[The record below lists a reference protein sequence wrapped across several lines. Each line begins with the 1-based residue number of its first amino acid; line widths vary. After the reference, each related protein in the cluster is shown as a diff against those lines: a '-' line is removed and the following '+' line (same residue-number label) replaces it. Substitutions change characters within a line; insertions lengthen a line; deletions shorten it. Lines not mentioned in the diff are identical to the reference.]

1 MNDYQSGSG
10 GKGIRVA
17 AAAANIA
24 RGAAYG
30 GVYGAAA
37 EAAKSF
43 LPELIKLGVIL
54 LFVVVLFP
62 LFAFVS
68 LPNILFGFNSSTD
81 QEIIEFTDS
90 AQELT
95 QIYDRATSRT
105 PSILERLVN
114 TILPGFRLPDGSAQ
128 YDSYSVTENLGNLNQ
143 YWLVAIGSTKYKQDL
158 TAMDEAAVDDLIYG
172 KGEWKY
178 LIPLGLVAWYFAG
191 MLLNSIRLGIQSVFG
206 ADSDQIKSIWVVN
219 PFVNFAA
226 VFTPTGLATI
236 AVGALMFC
244 LITKKGYHWF
254 SGYKYTRD
262 KRGFDILPNGT
273 HGTSAFMG
281 KEEQEKVLLTGPIQ
295 DLDGTILGKQKDD
308 PDDDDKYAEYV
319 TLKPGCGLTEHIMI
333 YGATGSGKTRGFVK
347 PFILQAMR
355 RRESMVLVDVKGE
368 IYEGMSQILR
378 DDGYEVK
385 MFNLLDKEHSD
396 AWNCLSVI
404 EQDKNLVQSIAEVI
418 IKNTSN
424 ANERQDF
431 WEKAELNL
439 LMALMHYVATQTIPG
454 TNQLLP
460 IQQRSLGEIYRI
472 LSNES
477 FADLE
482 QRFEAL
488 PKGHPALPPY
498 GIFKLA
504 NRQIWGNIAIG
515 LGNRLSVFQ
524 NPLVDKITSYNEI
537 DLTLP
542 GQKPCAYF
550 CCISAQD
557 SSLEF
562 LSSLFFSQLFSSL
575 MEYGRRNGDHGR
587 LPVRVNVCLEEF
599 CNIGK
604 LMDFKRV
611 LEVCRGSNIFC
622 QLVVQSIPQLKD
634 RYPKTEWEE
643 LIGCTDVQIC
653 LGCNDVDTAKYI
665 SQKCGVTTIRVENNQ
680 MPIAPLF
687 SPVYSTTRPYSQT
700 KSNTQRPLMYLD
712 EVLHMN
718 NRECLVLLR
727 GQNVLKL
734 YKITPEEFPAF
745 CRLKDVR
752 VSSHTP
758 RWRITEESER
768 RHAPQP
774 AQKPAPAADATP
786 PQPPQA
792 PPSPSAT
799 PSPPEVG
806 IEREARREKRRP
818 ASEPQ
823 YSYGLLDSSLC
834 GLEGDAEEDAG
845 ELAETAPYGAL
856 ELMETMPEDIGG
868 PPL

>member
-1 MNDYQSGSG
+1 M
-10 GKGIRVA
+10 
-17 AAAANIA
+17 
-24 RGAAYG
+24 
-30 GVYGAAA
+30 
-37 EAAKSF
+37 
-43 LPELIKLGVIL
+43 
-54 LFVVVLFP
+54 
-62 LFAFVS
+62 
-68 LPNILFGFNSSTD
+68 
-81 QEIIEFTDS
+81 
-90 AQELT
+90 
-95 QIYDRATSRT
+95 
-105 PSILERLVN
+105 
-114 TILPGFRLPDGSAQ
+114 FRLSKKLAKLEDRIAGRWGKKLDRFQSRH
-128 YDSYSVTENLGNLNQ
+128 
-143 YWLVAIGSTKYKQDL
+143 
-158 TAMDEAAVDDLIYG
+158 

-537 DLTLP
+537 DWAKALRLLLLHLRA
-542 GQKPCAYF
+542 GLLAGVFK
-550 CCISAQD
+550 
-557 SSLEF
+557 
-562 LSSLFFSQLFSSL
+562 
-575 MEYGRRNGDHGR
+575 
-587 LPVRVNVCLEEF
+587 LPVFLPALFQPDGIRTPQWRPRPPAGQGQRVS
-599 CNIGK
+599 GG
-604 LMDFKRV
+604 V
-611 LEVCRGSNIFC
+611 LQYRKADGLQARFGGVPGLQHLLSACGSVDPPA
-622 QLVVQSIPQLKD
+622 QGPLSQD
-634 RYPKTEWEE
+634 RMGGAYR
-643 LIGCTDVQIC
+643 LYRCTDLSRLQR
-653 LGCNDVDTAKYI
+653 
-665 SQKCGVTTIRVENNQ
+665 CGHRKVH
-680 MPIAPLF
+680 IAE
-687 SPVYSTTRPYSQT
+687 
-700 KSNTQRPLMYLD
+700 M
-712 EVLHMN
+712 
-718 NRECLVLLR
+718 
-727 GQNVLKL
+727 
-734 YKITPEEFPAF
+734 
-745 CRLKDVR
+745 
-752 VSSHTP
+752 
-758 RWRITEESER
+758 R
-768 RHAPQP
+768 RYHHP
-774 AQKPAPAADATP
+774 
-786 PQPPQA
+786 
-792 PPSPSAT
+792 
-799 PSPPEVG
+799 G
-806 IEREARREKRRP
+806 
-818 ASEPQ
+818 
-823 YSYGLLDSSLC
+823 
-834 GLEGDAEEDAG
+834 G
-845 ELAETAPYGAL
+845 E
-856 ELMETMPEDIGG
+856 
-868 PPL
+868 